1 MFDNPSLVFLSVF
14 YGGKK
19 KKKRKE
25 IKISYKVKEDP
36 VAVGTM
42 KYRLGNSE
50 RVFLF

>member
-19 KKKRKE
+19 KKRKE
-25 IKISYKVKEDP
+25 RKISYKVKEDP